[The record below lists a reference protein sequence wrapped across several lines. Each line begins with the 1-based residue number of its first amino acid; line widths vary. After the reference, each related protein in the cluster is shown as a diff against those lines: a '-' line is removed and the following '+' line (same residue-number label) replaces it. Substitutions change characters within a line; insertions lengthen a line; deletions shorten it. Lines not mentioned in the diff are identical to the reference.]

1 MIDRMNKS
9 LFVFI
14 SIVLLTGIDLPAQNP
29 YIQHFTTKDGLPSNT
44 AYPVYCDSKKFLW
57 FGTDAGVAR
66 YDGNEFTCFSKKDG
80 LNSNEII
87 IIKEDLQGRIWLVNL
102 NGSMNYFYQNKIYN
116 KNNAPFLE
124 DLDSKH
130 FFRDFFQDTDST
142 IYFYTFKSLEIV
154 ALNTLNQVK
163 KFLLPSISKTYNGI
177 ETDLM
182 SVRFITRFSGEIIR
196 LYTSAGIYALH
207 DFTQEPRLVSGTFSF
222 DKCFMLNT
230 NKFLLQ
236 AYNESDSTRWL
247 FEYINDTL
255 HPPVKDPLNYPRH
268 FSSAIETDRKV
279 LWISTRERGVFCIRN
294 NVIINH
300 INIAEAQGMAQD
312 HEGNIWIN
320 TINHG
325 VYKFSPY
332 YITHEHYGPEFFNN
346 AGITN
351 LCPYGDQGVW
361 MTNSNRVYL
370 LKDHEFYTLNF
381 STDESSYDQLYFLKN
396 NSLIIGKGS
405 YKFFYFTDIEPL
417 ESARLIKHSKL
428 QKISHCGNLKSIAI
442 SPLTGKMYAYIPNHL
457 ISFSNEL
464 YFGEEDITHID
475 ERIHNIF
482 FNLDDELVVNAKKNY
497 IFRDG
502 TFIPNE
508 KLSEFDNKIITG
520 HLRINDSI
528 EVYNVDGDSIYLS
541 CRHLIFNLTQAL
553 NKPIDMMVKKMAYHE
568 PSLYLSTLQNVF
580 ICDFPENIHDG
591 QSVDLRLIDINFR
604 EVNDLLVFNDSLYV
618 ASDDGLTI
626 IPEAGIS
633 QMNLHVP
640 IPYLQSVQVNGTD
653 INLAKQEI
661 KISGKSKVRFSFS
674 CINYSAAPI
683 IYSYQLAGIDTSWN
697 IGTAREVVYQNLSKG
712 SYVFRVK
719 AQKPGSGFS
728 LPVDFKIEVTATLWE
743 RPLFY
748 IGVLML
754 IAGWILW
761 SAHRRQKRKRL
772 LLEMDIQLITLEQK
786 ALQSMMNPHF
796 IFNVLG
802 SIQNYILQSKPAEAG
817 LYLSQFAR
825 LIRQNLNAI
834 NANMIDLE
842 EEIDRLKNYLD
853 LERLRMENKF
863 DYKIEFEEGFD
874 EEEELLIPSMIVQ
887 PFVENAVWHGIS
899 NISGKGMISVSLGQQ
914 AQDTVRITV
923 EDNGVG
929 MKSATRHISKSEQH
943 LNLGVEMTRKRLEIL
958 GKKLGVKTSI
968 SYYEKA
974 KGSHNPGTRVVLVV
988 PVG

>member
-1 MIDRMNKS
+1 MNNL

-14 SIVLLTGIDLPAQNP
+14 SIVLLAGMNLPAQNP

-44 AYPVYCDSKKFLW
+44 AYPVYCDSKNFLW

-66 YDGNEFTCFSKKDG
+66 YDGNGFTCFSKKDG

-87 IIKEDLQGRIWLVNL
+87 RIKEDLQGRIWLVNF
-102 NGSMNYFYQNKIYN
+102 NGSINYFYQNKIYN
-116 KNNAPFLE
+116 HFNAPFL
-124 DLDSKH
+124 DSLKSKH
-130 FFRDFFQDTDST
+130 FYLDFFQDTDT
-142 IYFYTFKSLEIV
+142 AIYFYSYQSLEIV
-154 ALNTLNQVK
+154 ALNAQNQVK
-163 KFLLPSISKTYNGI
+163 KFTLPSKPINIIGYEGEGMN
-177 ETDLM
+177 
-182 SVRFITRFSGEIIR
+182 VRNITKSSREGFILWTGSGV
-196 LYTSAGIYALH
+196 YTLH
-207 DFTQEPRLVSGTFSF
+207 DFSEEPRLVSDTFGFSSCY
-222 DKCFMLNT
+222 KLNAY
-230 NKFLLQ
+230 KYLLQ
-236 AYNESDSTRWL
+236 GFNKSDTTRFL
-247 FEYINDTL
+247 FEYTNDSL
-255 HPPVKDPLNYPRH
+255 SQPIKDPLNYDRQ
-268 FSSAIETDRKV
+268 FSSAIETDNNV
-279 LWISTRERGVFCIRN
+279 LWVSIRERGVFCIKN
-294 NVIINH
+294 NVVINH
-300 INIAEAQGMAQD
+300 INIKEAQDLAQD
-312 HEGNIWIN
+312 HEGNIWVS

-346 AGITN
+346 SGITN
-351 LCPYGDQGVW
+351 LCPYRNEGIW
-361 MTNSNRVYL
+361 MTNGNRVYL

-381 STDESSYDQLYFLKN
+381 STDESTYNQLYYLKN

-405 YKFFYFTDIEPL
+405 YKYFHFTDIEPVK
-417 ESARLIKHSKL
+417 SSK
-428 QKISHCGNLKSIAI
+428 QINYFNNSEAKPYTGMKSIAI
-442 SPLTGKMYAYIPNHL
+442 SPATGEIYGFIRNHVVYL
-457 ISFSNEL
+457 GKIGYPS
-464 YFGEEDITHID
+464 EEDYTHID
-475 ERIHNIF
+475 ERIYNIF
-482 FNLDDELVVNAKKNY
+482 FNLDDELVINASSNY

-520 HLRINDSI
+520 HLRINDSV

-568 PSLYLSTLQNVF
+568 PSLYLATLQNVF

-661 KISGKSKVRFSFS
+661 KISGKSKIRFSFS

-728 LPVDFKIEVTATLWE
+728 LPVDFMIEVTATLWE